1 MEIREGQM
9 QLQLDLVSLEIQWME
24 IHQEFF
30 WNSGFFSVSIFLK
43 DNLAD
48 LKHRRMATSIG
59 IKKMKYAI
67 RSAVVIPLVLD

>member
-30 WNSGFFSVSIFLK
+30 WNSGIFSASIFLK
-43 DNLAD
+43 DNFAD
-48 LKHRRMATSIG
+48 LKHGRMATSIG